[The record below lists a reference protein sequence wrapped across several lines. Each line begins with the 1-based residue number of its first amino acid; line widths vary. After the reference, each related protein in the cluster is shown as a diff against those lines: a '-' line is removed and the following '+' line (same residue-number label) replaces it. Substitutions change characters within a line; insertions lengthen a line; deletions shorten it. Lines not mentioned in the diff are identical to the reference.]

1 MGALYD
7 AVLPRYQAV
16 RFLAYPFFAS
26 YGTGS
31 KENNRKDNNDGAGT
45 GSSIRG
51 SQGRA

>member
-7 AVLPRYQAV
+7 AVLPHYQAV

-31 KENNRKDNNDGAGT
+31 KENNRKDSDGAGT
-45 GSSIRG
+45 GSSIRS